1 MKEEVDDHGDLSSNG
16 DLDEPNPLSIVDTEP
31 EEAVKP
37 AIRLVSVYTYI

>member
-1 MKEEVDDHGDLSSNG
+1 MKEEIDERGDLSSNG

-37 AIRLVSVYTYI
+37 AIRFVKQLL